1 MKRIVLAVA
10 TAGGLLLVAATSRS
24 DTTPPESTSP
34 GMPTSEPAS
43 APLGT
48 TPRWLPFTSY
58 DSGPQEG
65 TWSYDALSA
74 TERAAVDGLDP
85 DGAHG
90 PGVQAIYAAA
100 AEEQFERSAGALAQ
114 FRLGLENLGDIGVV
128 TGDEGGG
135 AAGSDAAP
143 GGGS

>member
-1 MKRIVLAVA
+1 MKRILLVVA

-24 DTTPPESTSP
+24 DTTPVEITSP

-43 APLGT
+43 VPLGA
-48 TPRWLPFTSY
+48 TPRWLPFTPY
-58 DSGPQEG
+58 DSGPPSA
-65 TWSYDALSA
+65 TWSYDVLSA
-74 TERAAVDGLDP
+74 TEKAVVDGLNP

-90 PGVQAIYAAA
+90 SGVQAIYAAA

-128 TGDEGGG
+128 IGDEGGG
-135 AAGSDAAP
+135 AAGSEAAP